1 MVIRNRKYINN
12 DDLAVRLLH
21 RVVLLVPD
29 SATSSLGFLRRRKK
43 RNARRKTFRSTQLA
57 EDVATGIRTQATLV
71 GLESPHLF
79 TSLHY

>member
-29 SATSSLGFLRRRKK
+29 SATKSLEFENSRD
-43 RNARRKTFRSTQLA
+43 F
-57 EDVATGIRTQATLV
+57 
-71 GLESPHLF
+71 
-79 TSLHY
+79 